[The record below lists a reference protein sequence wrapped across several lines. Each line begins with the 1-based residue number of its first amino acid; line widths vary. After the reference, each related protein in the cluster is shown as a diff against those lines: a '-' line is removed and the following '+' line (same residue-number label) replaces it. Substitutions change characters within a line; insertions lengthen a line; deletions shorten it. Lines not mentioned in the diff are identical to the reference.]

1 MRATDGEKK
10 THGIKWWVWV
20 AIVGAFIVGFAIG
33 RSGPSSEE
41 TDIVSNAA
49 DTFDELAAT
58 MDVAAEAQQAEQ
70 EVLSLW
76 ADTMQAEIDG
86 LRELQAEY
94 PNNAW
99 FDEAIGAAI
108 DAQRLAN
115 ASAVLADKYWNASK
129 VDADRLRSL
138 AARLRQYAD

>member
-1 MRATDGEKK
+1 MTSVDGEGK
-10 THGIKWWVWV
+10 THGIRWWVWV
-20 AIVGAFIVGFAIG
+20 AIVGAFVVGFAIG
-33 RSGPSSEE
+33 RSGQSSED
-41 TDIVSNAA
+41 TGIVSNAA

-70 EVLSLW
+70 EAFSLW
-76 ADTMQAEIDG
+76 VDTMQAEIDG

-99 FDEAIGAAI
+99 FGEAIGAAI
-108 DAQRLAN
+108 DARRQ
-115 ASAVLADKYWNASK
+115 ASASAELADKYWNTTK
-129 VDADRLRSL
+129 VDAERIRSL